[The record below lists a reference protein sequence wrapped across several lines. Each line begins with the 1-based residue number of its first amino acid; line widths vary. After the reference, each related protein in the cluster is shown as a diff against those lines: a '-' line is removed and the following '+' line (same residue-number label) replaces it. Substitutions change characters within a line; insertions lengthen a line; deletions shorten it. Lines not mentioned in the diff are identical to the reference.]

1 MKSVYGQQVEAPQA
15 AKKHVGTLEN
25 LQYSKKQV
33 FLKKPVYSRI
43 TSEKQVIEF
52 QPEKK
57 WVVGSV
63 GIHIYIYKYRCVIFV
78 LRALYFTSAVTRK
91 LVNGWL
97 C

>member
-33 FLKKPVYSRI
+33 FLKNPVYSRI

-63 GIHIYIYKYRCVIFV
+63 GIYIYD
-78 LRALYFTSAVTRK
+78 LFTHGIESSR
-91 LVNGWL
+91 
-97 C
+97 

>member
-33 FLKKPVYSRI
+33 FLKNPVYSRI

-57 WVVGSV
+57 VGCGLSRNTY
-63 GIHIYIYKYRCVIFV
+63 IYI
-78 LRALYFTSAVTRK
+78 
-91 LVNGWL
+91 
-97 C
+97 